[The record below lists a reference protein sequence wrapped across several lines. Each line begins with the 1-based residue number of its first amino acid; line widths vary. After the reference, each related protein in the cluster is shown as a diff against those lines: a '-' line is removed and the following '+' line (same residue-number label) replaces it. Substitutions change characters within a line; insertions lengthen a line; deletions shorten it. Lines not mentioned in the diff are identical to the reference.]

1 MAFKMASGNDYD
13 DPLVDLENEMTANT
27 ISQNAGYD
35 DMDPQALHHHQLLLL
50 HQQREAAMQA
60 NRGRKRMPPV
70 KQNNTPNKRIKREM
84 ESMQPEIP
92 QT

>member
-35 DMDPQALHHHQLLLL
+35 DMDPQALH
-50 HQQREAAMQA
+50 QQREAAMQA
-60 NRGRKRMPPV
+60 NRGRK
-70 KQNNTPNKRIKREM
+70 
-84 ESMQPEIP
+84 
-92 QT
+92 